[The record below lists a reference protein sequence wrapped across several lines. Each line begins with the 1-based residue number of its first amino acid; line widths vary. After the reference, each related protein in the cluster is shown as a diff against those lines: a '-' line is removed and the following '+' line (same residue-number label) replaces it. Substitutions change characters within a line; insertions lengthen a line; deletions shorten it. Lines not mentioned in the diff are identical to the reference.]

1 MTKTQFSG
9 TNPGHSILQE
19 QIRNKNLGLNF
30 WSTAIFTLSKCP
42 QRIMRIHLALN
53 IASSLFSTA
62 MMHPLNRNVL
72 RTYYVLSTVSDARDN
87 SKQDKDSAPGKP
99 MAL

>member
-1 MTKTQFSG
+1 M
-9 TNPGHSILQE
+9 
-19 QIRNKNLGLNF
+19 RNKNLGLNF
-30 WSTAIFTLSKCP
+30 WSTAIFTSSKCP
-42 QRIMRIHLALN
+42 QRIMRIPLALN
-53 IASSLFSTA
+53 TAASLFNRA
-62 MMHPLNRNVL
+62 MMHPLNQNAL